1 MVWKKA
7 LTLAVGHKAGL
18 IFAGGVATA
27 LVGKKVLESDIVRET
42 ATKAMAEVMSMKNDA
57 EKMMDDMKA
66 DAQEIVVESK
76 E

>member
-7 LTLAVGHKAGL
+7 LTLAVGHKAAL

-27 LVGKKVLESDIVRET
+27 IVGKKKVLESDIVKET

-57 EKMMDDMKA
+57 EKNDG
-66 DAQEIVVESK
+66 
-76 E
+76 